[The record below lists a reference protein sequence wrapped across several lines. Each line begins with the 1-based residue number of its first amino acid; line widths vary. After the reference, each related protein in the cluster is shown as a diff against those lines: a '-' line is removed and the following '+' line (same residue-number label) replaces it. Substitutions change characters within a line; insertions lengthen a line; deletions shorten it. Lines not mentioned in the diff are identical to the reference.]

1 MVDDRLIEIGRPS
14 PRFMRKYGLS
24 WFSEGDNEDY
34 FAPELFS
41 ITEAQI
47 EHFRAQAAS
56 LYELAIRA
64 ARHVSE
70 QQLWT
75 AAGIPDN
82 AIELV
87 EHSLRTETGLHLA
100 GRFDFAGGLGRA
112 PLKLLEFNADTFSL
126 APETA
131 TVTNRTGKRV
141 PDTLARRIATSD
153 TPPIRA
159 AWGSTRPSEIPSR
172 VRRAPSISESPG
184 TENPNSFGS
193 WPRITT
199 SAIPLR

>member
-1 MVDDRLIEIGRPS
+1 MTKTAPMTPTSCVLAPACSATGVRDELADMGNPPITPAAALARPTAAISWSLFTDS
-14 PRFMRKYGLS
+14 PRRAA
-24 WFSEGDNEDY
+24 NERDST
-34 FAPELFS
+34 AVSAKAMSAIP
-41 ITEAQI
+41 
-47 EHFRAQAAS
+47 RAGP
-56 LYELAIRA
+56 IRA
-64 ARHVSE
+64 VTSLQVSPE
-70 QQLWT
+70 SAGAGSPSGSAPTTGSWSSHPS
-75 AAGIPDN
+75 AA
-82 AIELV
+82 
-87 EHSLRTETGLHLA
+87 
-100 GRFDFAGGLGRA
+100 
-112 PLKLLEFNADTFSL
+112 
-126 APETA
+126 TA
-131 TVTNRTGKRV
+131 TIEPTTATNRTGKRV